1 MEKSTITVRFGLWN
15 LLTEQKRYVLDY
27 VEKMMLVFSGKA
39 TRSREHN
46 YEIFEYQSE
55 MEPLLFGLSA
65 VQQTFPEVYFEVM

>member
-1 MEKSTITVRFGLWN
+1 MEKGTITVRFGLWN

-39 TRSREHN
+39 TRSRERN

-55 MEPLLFGLSA
+55 MEPLLSGLSTA
-65 VQQTFPEVYFEVM
+65 HQTFPELYFEVM